1 MEPSFRP
8 SKQFIIRGGV
18 ALGLLAIILV
28 VQTTW
33 FKSLFNK
40 KTAEESAS
48 TVTVG
53 DIVDKD
59 SNQNGIMDWEEQLW
73 GLDPTKALTNGV
85 SNKELIS
92 QKKKALGIED
102 NSNELLNET
111 DVLARDLFTLTSALS
126 QSGEVNDQALQGVA
140 AKFGSVIDVKS
151 LQNNYSLKN
160 LPTVKTT
167 ETSLNQYYNTMGKIL
182 TKYDENSTSIDAL
195 ISALESGDLSQ
206 LSSLKD
212 TAVTYKNLAKEM
224 SVIAVPIG
232 VAEYH
237 LAIINS
243 IYGMSQSF
251 SYIIQLEDNGVNGL
265 AGIALY
271 KGYSNRLGT
280 ALVDLSDYFARYGIL
295 VE

>member
-1 MEPSFRP
+1 MESFRP
-8 SKQFIIRGGV
+8 SKQFLIRGGV
-18 ALGLLAIILV
+18 ALGLLAIILG

-40 KTAEESAS
+40 KTTEEVAS

-53 DIVDKD
+53 DIVDRD

-92 QKKKALGIED
+92 QKKKALGIEED
-102 NSNELLNET
+102 SNESLNET
-111 DVLARDLFTLTSALS
+111 DILARDLFTLTSALS
-126 QSGEVNDQALQGVA
+126 QSGEANDQALQGVA

-151 LQNNYSLKN
+151 LQNNYSLTN
-160 LPTVKTT
+160 LSTVKTT
-167 ETSLNQYYNTMGKIL
+167 ETSLNQYYRTMGNIL
-182 TKYDENSTSIDAL
+182 ARYDENSTSIDAL
-195 ISALESGDLSQ
+195 IGALESGDLSQ
-206 LSSLKD
+206 LSSLTD

-224 SVIAVPIG
+224 SGIAVPIG
-232 VAEYH
+232 VEEYH

-251 SYIIQLEDNGVNGL
+251 AYIIQLENNGVNGL
-265 AGIALY
+265 AGVAMY
-271 KGYSNRLGT
+271 KGFSMKLGT
-280 ALVDLSDYFARYGIL
+280 ALVDLSDYFTRYGIL

>member
-1 MEPSFRP
+1 MESFRP
-8 SKQFIIRGGV
+8 SKQFIIRGGI
-18 ALGLLAIILV
+18 AIGLLTVILT

-40 KTAEESAS
+40 KAAEIPVS
-48 TVTVG
+48 TKTVG

-85 SNKELIS
+85 SNKELIA
-92 QKKKALGIED
+92 QKKKALGIEEE
-102 NSNELLNET
+102 STESLNET
-111 DVLARDLFTLTSALS
+111 DILARDLFALTSALS
-126 QSGEVNDQALQGVA
+126 QSGEVNTQALQGIA
-140 AKFGSVIDVKS
+140 AKFGSVVDVKS
-151 LQNNYSLKN
+151 IQNNYSLKN
-160 LPTVKTT
+160 ILAIKTT
-167 ETSLNQYYNTMGKIL
+167 EASLLQYHATMKKIL
-182 TKYDENSTSIDAL
+182 AKYDENSTSIDTL
-195 ISALESGDLSQ
+195 IQALETGDYSD
-206 LSSLKD
+206 LSSLKE
-212 TAVTYKNLAKEM
+212 TAITYKNLAKEM
-224 SVIAVPIG
+224 ASVQVPIG
-232 VAEYH
+232 IEEYH

-265 AGIALY
+265 AGIAMY
-271 KGYSNRLGT
+271 KGYSTRLGT